1 MDDNS
6 KKPDAAA
13 IEYIEQIKNEYE
25 EAELRVDKL
34 EKHFD
39 NFPGYRFGFDDNRQ
53 TPRLLLIVP
62 IDYTLAMNHSIL
74 IEQLYDQ
81 VLHYYQIGI
90 QATKEEALISIRRRL
105 RKKQFQIDII
115 HAEIFVLKQ
124 EVETKIRAL
133 TDRERISFIRK
144 INDLTI
150 TMGEMIRHMK
160 AYEFRAMES
169 IK

>member
-13 IEYIEQIKNEYE
+13 IEYIEQIRNEYE

-34 EKHFD
+34 EKEFS
-39 NFPGYRFGFDDNRQ
+39 NYPEYRLGFDENRQ
-53 TPRLLLIVP
+53 TPRLLMVP
-62 IDYTLAMNHSIL
+62 ICFSVAMNHSIL

-81 VLHYYQIGI
+81 VLHYYQVGI
-90 QATKEEALISIRRRL
+90 QATKEEALISIRRRV

-124 EVETKIRAL
+124 EIETKIRAL
-133 TDRERISFIRK
+133 TDAERVSFIKK